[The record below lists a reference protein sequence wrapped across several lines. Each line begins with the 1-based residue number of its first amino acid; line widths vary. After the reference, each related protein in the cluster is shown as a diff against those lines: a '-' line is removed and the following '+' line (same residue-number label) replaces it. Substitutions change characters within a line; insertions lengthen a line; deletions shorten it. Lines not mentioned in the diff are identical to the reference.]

1 MKFDKTDMT
10 TERRGESK
18 DEMITCPSG
27 RDVDRLKTVAS
38 MTDFLVP
45 KSLLSSTRGVVEW

>member
-10 TERRGESK
+10 TEKRGESK
-18 DEMITCPSG
+18 DGMITCPSG
-27 RDVDRLKTVAS
+27 RDVDRLKTMAS